1 MGLRGFPRPIEMG
14 PKTVIPGAFAPQ
26 PMETTP

>member
-1 MGLRGFPRPIEMG
+1 MGPRGIHWPIEMV
-14 PKTVIPGAFAPQ
+14 PNTVIPGAVAPQ